1 MLEKNT
7 LKCWYHPGFQVFGPC
22 FFSYAGVSPWIF
34 GWAMHLFSISNTPLR
49 IASARCIYAAT
60 LLFWSKGHGLLH
72 KGQTYDCSDY
82 RYRMNMYEININIKM
97 KICNPYVCVCIY
109 IYLYIYIYRVQ
120 RPTQSLVI
128 CYWNLLNI
136 LLLATTLGALKGWST
151 DWWGLEGRFWAW
163 RWRSREQTKQR
174 LRTKLDNNLW

>member
-109 IYLYIYIYRVQ
+109 IYIES
-120 RPTQSLVI
+120 PKAHTEP
-128 CYWNLLNI
+128 CY
-136 LLLATTLGALKGWST
+136 LLLKPAQHPFVGHHIGCTEGLVNRLVGSWGSFL
-151 DWWGLEGRFWAW
+151 GLEMEVKG
-163 RWRSREQTKQR
+163 TNK
-174 LRTKLDNNLW
+174 TTP